1 MYNHKIFYNE
11 VPTLE
16 QEVLIVNYLE
26 DNDFYHLLESN
37 HMFVF
42 LSKKP
47 REVFFKLY
55 KSSKIKKLKE
65 IYGFS
70 DNDAMDYLFNSFT
83 FFQELREILYWNSI
97 GSYKKYVPCTGEIK
111 TTKGIE
117 RVVENDCVFAK
128 TENEAE
134 LLFKDIGYN
143 NLMYVVDIDE

>member
-16 QEVLIVNYLE
+16 QEVLIVTYLE
-26 DNDFYHLLESN
+26 ENSFYHLLENN

-65 IYGFS
+65 IYGLS
-70 DNDAMDYLFNSFT
+70 DNEAMDYLFNSFT

-117 RVVENDCVFAK
+117 RVVENDCVFAE

>member
-11 VPTLE
+11 VPSLE
-16 QEVLIVNYLE
+16 QEVLIITYLE
-26 DNDFYHLLESN
+26 ENNFYHLLKKN

-55 KSSKIKKLKE
+55 KSSKIEKLIE
-65 IYGFS
+65 ISGFS
-70 DNDAMDYLFNSFT
+70 QEDAMDYVFNSFT
-83 FFQELREILYWNSI
+83 FFQELREILYWNNI
-97 GSYKKYVPCTGEIK
+97 GTYKKYVPCTGEIK

-117 RVVENDCVFAK
+117 RVVEKDCVFAK

>member
-11 VPTLE
+11 VPSLE
-16 QEVLIVNYLE
+16 QEVLIITYLE
-26 DNDFYHLLESN
+26 ENNFYHLLEKN

-42 LSKKP
+42 LSNKP

-55 KSSKIKKLKE
+55 KSSKIEKLIQISGLSQK
-65 IYGFS
+65 
-70 DNDAMDYLFNSFT
+70 DAMDYVFNSFT
-83 FFQELREILYWNSI
+83 FFQELREILYWNNI
-97 GSYKKYVPCTGEIK
+97 GTYKKYVPCTGEIK

-117 RVVENDCVFAK
+117 RVVEKDCVFAK

-134 LLFKDIGYN
+134 LLFKDIGYT

>member
-11 VPTLE
+11 APSIE
-16 QEVLIVNYLE
+16 QEVLIITYLE
-26 DNDFYHLLESN
+26 ENNFYHLLEKN

-42 LSKKP
+42 LSNKP

-55 KSSKIKKLKE
+55 KSSKIEKLIE
-65 IYGFS
+65 ISGFS
-70 DNDAMDYLFNSFT
+70 QEDAMDYVFNSFN
-83 FFQELREILYWNSI
+83 FFQELREILYWNNI
-97 GSYKKYVPCTGEIK
+97 GTYKKYVPCTGEIK

-117 RVVENDCVFAK
+117 RVVEKDCVFAK

>member
-11 VPTLE
+11 VPSLE
-16 QEVLIVNYLE
+16 QEVLIITYLE
-26 DNDFYHLLESN
+26 ENNFYHLLEKN

-42 LSKKP
+42 LSNKP

-55 KSSKIKKLKE
+55 KSSKIEKLIE
-65 IYGFS
+65 ISGLS
-70 DNDAMDYLFNSFT
+70 QKDAMDYVFNSFT

-97 GSYKKYVPCTGEIK
+97 GTYKKYVPCTGEIK

-117 RVVENDCVFAK
+117 RVVEKDCVFAK